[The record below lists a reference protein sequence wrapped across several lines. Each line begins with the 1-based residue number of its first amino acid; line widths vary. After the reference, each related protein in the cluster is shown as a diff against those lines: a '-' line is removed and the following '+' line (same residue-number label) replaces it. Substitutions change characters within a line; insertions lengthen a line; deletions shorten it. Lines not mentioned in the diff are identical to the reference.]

1 VNGCNREKSLV
12 SIQRRIATFSG
23 TVQGVGFRYTACRVA
38 EAFDVA
44 GYVRNL
50 PDGDVEVVAEGEQ
63 GEIDRFLEQLGRQMR
78 GYIVRMTQQTAPHQ
92 AEFQGFR
99 VRF

>member
-1 VNGCNREKSLV
+1 VEL
-12 SIQRRIATFSG
+12 QRRIATFSG

-38 EAFDVA
+38 EAFGVA

-63 GEIDRFLEQLGRQMR
+63 EEIDRFLEQLGRQMR
-78 GYIVRMTQQTAPHQ
+78 GYVVRMTQQAAPHQ
-92 AEFQGFR
+92 AEFRGFR